1 MFRLIFKQLKK
12 KEWLGMVAV
21 VALICGQVYLEL
33 LIPDYMSEITTLV
46 QTEVSALSGRI
57 LIAGAKMLVCAI
69 VSTILASITGYI
81 IARISASVS
90 MRLRSE
96 IFNKVQSFSTNEIKK
111 FSTASLITRS
121 TNDITQI
128 QNFFVMG
135 LSALIRAP
143 IMAVWAIVK
152 ISGKSYQWSIATLVA
167 VLVLFVA
174 VITITTFVIP
184 KFRKMQTLT
193 DNLNNITREN
203 LVGLKVVRAY
213 NAENYQENKF
223 RKANDE
229 LTKTNMTANRVLSVL
244 SPLMNVVMNGL
255 PLAIYWIGAYLINSA
270 GVVDKLTIFSDMVVF
285 SSYAIQIVMSFV
297 MLVMVFIMLPR
308 ASVSA
313 RRISEVLNTN
323 SSIVSGSGVVV
334 NEKDKGTVEFKSVS
348 FKYPD
353 ADEYVL
359 ENVNFKVKKGE
370 TIAFIGS
377 TGSGKSTLINLVP
390 RFYDV
395 TEGEVLVDGKD
406 VRDFDLTDLRD
417 RIGYV
422 SQRAVLFSGSVLSNV
437 AFGGGEVKPDEES
450 VEKAIDISQSS
461 EFVSKMEFG
470 LNAHISQGGKNVSG
484 GQKQRLTIARAIAK
498 KPEILI
504 FDDSFS
510 ALDYKT
516 DKTLRSELKLELGDT
531 TLLIVAQRI
540 GTIKDADQIM
550 VLDEG
555 KVVGLGTH
563 ESLLKTCNVYREIAR
578 SQLSEEELNASK
590 K

>member
-1 MFRLIFKQLKK
+1 MFKLIFKQLKK
-12 KEWLGMVAV
+12 KEWLLMVLI

-33 LIPDYMSEITTLV
+33 LIPDYMSEITRLV
-46 QTEVSALSGRI
+46 QVETGTLNGI

-69 VSTILASITGYI
+69 TSTILASVTGFI
-81 IARISASVS
+81 VARISSSVS

-96 IFNKVQSFSTNEIKK
+96 IFSKVQSFSTNEIKK

-143 IMAVWAIVK
+143 IMAIWAIVK

-174 VITITTFVIP
+174 VITITSFVIP

-193 DNLNNITREN
+193 DNLNRITREN
-203 LVGLKVVRAY
+203 LIGLKVVRAY
-213 NAENYQENKF
+213 NAENYQEDKF
-223 RKANDE
+223 NRANDE
-229 LTKTNMTANRVLSVL
+229 LTNTNMSAHRMLSVM
-244 SPLMNVVMNGL
+244 SPLMSAVMSGL
-255 PLAIYWIGAYLINSA
+255 PLAIYWIGAYLINRA

-323 SSIVSGSGVVV
+323 SSIVSGAGVVV
-334 NEKDKGTVEFKSVS
+334 QEKDKGTVEFKLIS

-353 ADEYVL
+353 ADEYIL
-359 ENVNFKVKKGE
+359 QNVNFKVKKGE

-395 TEGEVLVDGKD
+395 TEGEVLVDGND

-450 VEKAIDISQSS
+450 VEKAIDISQSA
-461 EFVSKMEFG
+461 EFVSKMEYG
-470 LNAHISQGGKNVSG
+470 LNARISQGGKNVSG

-516 DKTLRSELKLELGDT
+516 DKTLRSELKSELGDT

-563 ESLLKTCNVYREIAR
+563 KSLLKTCDVYREIAH